1 VGTCFFCDRTA
12 PERRIASS
20 CVPRW
25 TLWLGA
31 RRPRTPGP
39 KVRKC
44 DVAHIWRATAV
55 SLRARRR
62 TAEGAGRPGAPHLD
76 GLTVFVY
83 GRNVTS
89 RRCLWALALGIVV
102 PLGCG
107 PVEYLSQ
114 VSSRA
119 ASALAQAGQ
128 EGAEQKAPYEY
139 AKAVAYLH
147 KARED
152 AAHSNY
158 QTAIDWGRR
167 SKDCSRKA
175 IARAQRPQPTGAA
188 VEPDHTT
195 CGEL

>member
-1 VGTCFFCDRTA
+1 M
-12 PERRIASS
+12 ASS
-20 CVPRW
+20 CVVCW
-25 TLWLGA
+25 TLWLGSS
-31 RRPRTPGP
+31 RPRAP
-39 KVRKC
+39 KPNPRRC
-44 DVAHIWRATAV
+44 GGARSRRATAV
-55 SLRARRR
+55 SLRARGR
-62 TAEGAGRPGAPHLD
+62 TVEGAGRQRAPHLD
-76 GLTVFVY
+76 GLAVFVY

-107 PVEYLSQ
+107 PVEYLSR

-152 AAHSNY
+152 AAHSDY
-158 QTAIDWGRR
+158 QSAIDWGRR
-167 SKDCSRKA
+167 SEDCSRKA

-195 CGEL
+195 CGEP